1 MRLGMNNF
9 KSPCILKKKKKTL
22 VNFYAINSQEE
33 GVKGL
38 YVNGVKNDIY
48 LLILLPSHS
57 PFS

>member
-9 KSPCILKKKKKTL
+9 KSPCIFKKKKKTL

-38 YVNGVKNDIY
+38 YVNGVKNDM
-48 LLILLPSHS
+48 
-57 PFS
+57 